1 MQRPQ
6 VDLINNYDYIPI
18 NLSTSKF
25 PWLLDIEETKRKRTI
40 EKILSLGKTVFDT
53 INLEVN
59 PISHPYQNGVDNINN
74 NVNILAREVSSLS
87 SRFNIVEHVDEL
99 LMQLSGNI
107 KSSAVKGKI
116 GENFIENTLTNN
128 FPDDDVIV
136 KAREGHESDI
146 HFIGTD
152 TYATTLNTNH
162 EENKNKIF
170 ERLKILIESKLY
182 SVPVNSR
189 QIEKFYA
196 DLDRT
201 GMNFGIFI
209 SLTSGISNR
218 KRLEYENYNGKHIL
232 FLPNAGFEGLNIV
245 YSVLFFKTLFKYL
258 NTETNPNKN
267 IITVNEFNNCLQK
280 IRDIMSECYEF
291 WEDTSRLR
299 YDIGQTKI
307 QISGIIESLYKQALE
322 TEIKGKNILKRIENE
337 IEIQFKNL
345 CVNNTIN
352 SIIDKNIDNENFK
365 KLSKDYKTEYL
376 EELRIN
382 KDKTME
388 VCFELFNFVKE
399 NKKRF
404 CLKHFVDKKQEWYLI
419 SINNKKMDKNDKM
432 DKTEKVEKLEGVI
445 KKTKTKFDFESDKFG
460 IKINLKNSS
469 SIETLKKFLI

>member
-25 PWLLDIEETKRKRTI
+25 PWLLEIEETKRKRTI

-258 NTETNPNKN
+258 NTEINPNKN
-267 IITVNEFNNCLQK
+267 IITVK
-280 IRDIMSECYEF
+280 SIR
-291 WEDTSRLR
+291 
-299 YDIGQTKI
+299 
-307 QISGIIESLYKQALE
+307 
-322 TEIKGKNILKRIENE
+322 
-337 IEIQFKNL
+337 
-345 CVNNTIN
+345 
-352 SIIDKNIDNENFK
+352 
-365 KLSKDYKTEYL
+365 
-376 EELRIN
+376 
-382 KDKTME
+382 
-388 VCFELFNFVKE
+388 
-399 NKKRF
+399 
-404 CLKHFVDKKQEWYLI
+404 
-419 SINNKKMDKNDKM
+419 
-432 DKTEKVEKLEGVI
+432 
-445 KKTKTKFDFESDKFG
+445 
-460 IKINLKNSS
+460 
-469 SIETLKKFLI
+469 